1 MRKFI
6 ENFITLTFLLRNLKN
21 QLIDFSKLS
30 SGSSKFID
38 YMKDWKKLSNII
50 AEKDLILNIING
62 IIILKGYSIK

>member
-62 IIILKGYSIK
+62 IILLKGDSIK